1 MGPYITRIRMMPP
14 LHRLGSLESGVWTSL
29 VRIGSTIRVIV
40 IRMVVNSLG
49 NPANILPCTF
59 FSAVWLFDSWISL
72 GMRSQIKMPIQ
83 SFYYC
88 HSNPKD
94 WLD

>member
-1 MGPYITRIRMMPP
+1 MGPYITRIWMMPP

-49 NPANILPCTF
+49 NPANILRVPF

-72 GMRSQIKMPIQ
+72 GRIRMRSQIKMPIQ

-88 HSNPKD
+88 HSRTG
-94 WLD
+94 